1 MVAMDQVDG
10 VEIVDQIKTRVVGID
25 IRLSRTTFA
34 VVDVRGEI
42 VAQDRFVT
50 ADYPDINDYVKVLS
64 DKVMMLVE
72 ENGGYETV
80 RSIGVSVP
88 SASSVTG

>member
-50 ADYPDINDYVKVLS
+50 ADYPDINDYV
-64 DKVMMLVE
+64 
-72 ENGGYETV
+72 
-80 RSIGVSVP
+80 
-88 SASSVTG
+88 